1 MFREIA
7 DRVAA
12 SETRLSE
19 YPALR
24 EIARFNEFQYE
35 LFMKRFFEESVN
47 DSEASDS
54 SEFFRD
60 IRPNRNFYI
69 RYADLAAIAAEI
81 SDASALETPTL
92 KPIDAQIIE
101 LVIKN
106 RHNASLAKNILVTET
121 YSVDGGT

>member
-1 MFREIA
+1 
-7 DRVAA
+7 
-12 SETRLSE
+12 
-19 YPALR
+19 
-24 EIARFNEFQYE
+24 
-35 LFMKRFFEESVN
+35 MKRFFEESVN
-47 DSEASDS
+47 DSEATDS

-69 RYADLAAIAAEI
+69 RYGDLAAIAAEI
-81 SDASALETPTL
+81 SDASALETPSL
-92 KPIDAQIIE
+92 KPIDAQIID